1 MPSPSF
7 CFAWGSV
14 MIKCMQFLD
23 VKNGKEMMMMMT
35 LTRFGTRVHSY
46 INVQPLHLT
55 LVPFALPKALP
66 GVQGERKPGLPLSQQ
81 HGFPLRKQRPGCWQC
96 CSPVFL

>member
-7 CFAWGSV
+7 CFPWGSV

-23 VKNGKEMMMMMT
+23 VKNGKEMMMT